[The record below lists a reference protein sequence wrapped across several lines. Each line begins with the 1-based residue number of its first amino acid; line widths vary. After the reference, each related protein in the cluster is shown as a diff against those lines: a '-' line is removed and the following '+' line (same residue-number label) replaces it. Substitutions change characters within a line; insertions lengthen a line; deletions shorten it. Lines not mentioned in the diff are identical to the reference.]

1 MASQPIH
8 VAEDQP
14 LDDYW
19 EADRHDW
26 NLEKFGDRF
35 RPAVFE
41 ELVFPTTQT
50 DEFAMASGTLG
61 NANDFNLS
69 SLLMEEMPLSQAS
82 ELDMTVNDSEWASL
96 WG

>member
-1 MASQPIH
+1 
-8 VAEDQP
+8 
-14 LDDYW
+14 
-19 EADRHDW
+19 
-26 NLEKFGDRF
+26 
-35 RPAVFE
+35 
-41 ELVFPTTQT
+41 
-50 DEFAMASGTLG
+50 MASGTLG